1 MVVKRGSRYFVESET
16 TGRNLGKK
24 EGYESEKKARQRL
37 HLVEYFKSMKGKP
50 KRSGGVF

>member
-1 MVVKRGSRYFVESET
+1 MVVKRGGRYFVESESN
-16 TGRNLGKK
+16 GRNLGKK

-50 KRSGGVF
+50 RRGGGTF